1 MKRFAMK
8 VLDAAYIPWLYLFAS
23 FILLEAAAH
32 ADSHVKLGYHWLAYA
47 APIGVAAGA
56 LAAMSAALQH
66 HKLQLFVSAI
76 VLAFIG
82 ADTPN
87 PHRFPG
93 LQVSH
98 VLYVIAAAALVF
110 MLLAANNEWADTN
123 WLRWRAKRTVPM
135 VMLASLACLFA
146 FFRDTWLGAA
156 VCAVIIVAA
165 IIWYDSVPSE
175 VDYRGE
181 KPRFSPA

>member
-8 VLDAAYIPWLYLFAS
+8 VLDAEYVPWLYLFAS
-23 FILLEAAAH
+23 FMLLEAAAH
-32 ADSHVKLGYHWLAYA
+32 ADSHVKLGYHWFAYF
-47 APIGVAAGA
+47 APFGIATGA

-66 HKLQLFVSAI
+66 HKLQLLTVSV

-98 VLYVIAAAALVF
+98 VLYVIAAVSLLF
-110 MLLAANNEWADTN
+110 MLIAANAEWADTN
-123 WLRWRAKRTVPM
+123 WLRWRAKRTVPAIM
-135 VMLASLACLFA
+135 VASIACLFA
-146 FFRDTWLGAA
+146 FFRDSMTGAGICAA
-156 VCAVIIVAA
+156 VIVVA
-165 IIWYDSVPSE
+165 ILWYERVPSE

-181 KPRFSPA
+181 RARFSPV

>member
-1 MKRFAMK
+1 MRRLAMK
-8 VLDAAYIPWLYLFAS
+8 ALDADHIPWLYLFAS

-32 ADSHVKLGYHWLAYA
+32 ADNHVKLGFHWLAYA
-47 APIGVAAGA
+47 APVGIAAGA
-56 LAAMSAALQH
+56 LAAASAALQH
-66 HKLQLFVSAI
+66 HKLQMFTSAM

-98 VLYVIAAAALVF
+98 VLYVIGAMSLAF
-110 MLLAANNEWADTN
+110 MLVTFEREWGGTN
-123 WLRWRAKRTVPM
+123 WLRWRAKRTVPA
-135 VMLASLACLFA
+135 VVITAAICLLAY
-146 FFRDTWLGAA
+146 FRDSLLGAV
-156 VCAVIIVAA
+156 VCAAVIVAA
-165 IIWYDSVPSE
+165 LVWYDNVPSE

-181 KPRFSPA
+181 MPRYSAA

>member
-8 VLDAAYIPWLYLFAS
+8 VLDAAYVPWLYLFAS

-32 ADSHVKLGYHWLAYA
+32 ADSHVKLGFHWLAYA
-47 APIGVAAGA
+47 APVGVAAGA

-66 HKLQLFVSAI
+66 HTLQLFTSAI

-98 VLYVIAAAALVF
+98 VLYVIAAAAFVF
-110 MLLAANNEWADTN
+110 MLVVLEREWGDTN

-135 VMLASLACLFA
+135 VVITAAVCMLT
-146 FFRDTWLGAA
+146 FFRDTWPGAA
-156 VCAVIIVAA
+156 TCAAVMVIALV
-165 IIWYDSVPSE
+165 WYDNVPSE

-181 KPRFSPA
+181 QPRYSPA

>member
-1 MKRFAMK
+1 MK

-123 WLRWRAKRTVPM
+123 WLRWRAKRTVPA
-135 VMLASLACLFA
+135 VVITAAICLLAY
-146 FFRDTWLGAA
+146 FRDSLLGAV
-156 VCAVIIVAA
+156 VCAAVIVAA
-165 IIWYDSVPSE
+165 LVWYDNVPSE

-181 KPRFSPA
+181 MPRYSAA